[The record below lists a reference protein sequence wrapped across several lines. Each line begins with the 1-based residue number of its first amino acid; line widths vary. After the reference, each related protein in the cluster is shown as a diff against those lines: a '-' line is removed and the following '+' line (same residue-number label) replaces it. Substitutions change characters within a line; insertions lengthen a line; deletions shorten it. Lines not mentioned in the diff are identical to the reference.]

1 MSRMNEMSIC
11 IEELKKAADAL
22 LSVAESLQR
31 FYSAE
36 ESSDAEAAKEPEL
49 QQEEKTYSFMDV
61 RGILADKSRKGH
73 TAAVK
78 DLLRKYGADKLS
90 DLAPENYAAIVAD
103 VEAL

>member
-1 MSRMNEMSIC
+1 MSRMNEMAIC

-22 LSVAESLQR
+22 LSVAESLQH
-31 FYSAE
+31 FYSSE
-36 ESSDAEAAKEPEL
+36 EPSDEEAAKESEP
-49 QQEEKTYSFMDV
+49 QQEEKVYSFTDV
-61 RGILADKSRKGH
+61 RSILADKSRKGY

-78 DLLRKYGADKLS
+78 DLLRKYGAEKLS